1 MYCARCGTQLP
12 DDAVF
17 CVKCGTQT
25 GQSSQSMSTLARVE
39 STNAGQVVGSANATS
54 LKCPTC
60 GASIAPKFGE
70 MIITCEYCGASI
82 TLGSLGWSNIKKQTM
97 LALKVR
103 TADDSTQLVRSMM
116 DRGLLHR
123 HLQESSTLEEMN
135 LTIVPYW
142 LVGVSARTSI
152 TATDM
157 VMEGAQVAT
166 TAALLGVMAGGV
178 GGGNRRGGVG
188 GGGGPLFWGG
198 AFWSRGDGEGGGGGG
213 REKKLN

>member
-25 GQSSQSMSTLARVE
+25 GQSSQSMSTLTTVE
-39 STNAGQVVGSANATS
+39 STNAGQVLGSANATS

-97 LALKVR
+97 LVLKVR
-103 TADDSTQLVRSMM
+103 TADDATQLVRSMM
-116 DRGLLHR
+116 DRG
-123 HLQESSTLEEMN
+123 SPPSTL
-135 LTIVPYW
+135 
-142 LVGVSARTSI
+142 ARKLHSRRNEPLHCSVL
-152 TATDM
+152 ACRR
-157 VMEGAQVAT
+157 
-166 TAALLGVMAGGV
+166 LGEDLD
-178 GGGNRRGGVG
+178 N
-188 GGGGPLFWGG
+188 
-198 AFWSRGDGEGGGGGG
+198 SDGHG
-213 REKKLN
+213 